1 MTNSP
6 VSSLHIRL
14 SRFANRVLLLT
25 MSVFI
30 LVQFGAGIIDYFQRL
45 GQIKANMNS
54 NLMSK
59 GYVLAANN
67 SVALRGMAVD
77 NAFLAV
83 SELVVTTVKGDG
95 DVAYGIYMDNQRVPW
110 VVASQGGAIQKIGAA
125 ALNDSVS
132 LWAQSALAVGM
143 RKIRKENTDVMEF
156 AAPVLADGQRMG
168 TIRYGISTAGID
180 NAANAM
186 KKRALVQSLVQPLF
200 FFCMGAL
207 IYLFVSRL
215 SRRQADEIT
224 RPLQEL
230 TNAAHTMEAGDYS
243 VALRATTDDEIG
255 VLARNFESMR
265 MTIYKY
271 TTRLEQMVGKRTEQL
286 ENKNREL
293 QEFARI
299 ASHDLQEPLRKIRA
313 FGDRLK
319 VKLTGALDEQ
329 SIDFLSRMISA
340 AARMQ
345 GLIDG
350 LLAYSR
356 VTIRGNPFVHIDLG
370 VIVKEVIS
378 DLEVRISDTGGI
390 VEIGDMVSLDADELQ
405 MRQLLQNLI
414 GNGLKYHKKDVP
426 PVIKV
431 FSRTVEQKDKD
442 GEDGPRVEI
451 VVEDNG
457 IGISEEHFEKIF
469 VVFQR
474 LHSRE
479 SEYEGSGIGLSVVKK
494 IAERHEG
501 HIRVESKVGEWTRFT
516 VSLPLHQTHVESV
529 PVQS

>member
-1 MTNSP
+1 
-6 VSSLHIRL
+6 
-14 SRFANRVLLLT
+14 
-25 MSVFI
+25 
-30 LVQFGAGIIDYFQRL
+30 
-45 GQIKANMNS
+45 
-54 NLMSK
+54 
-59 GYVLAANN
+59 
-67 SVALRGMAVD
+67 
-77 NAFLAV
+77 
-83 SELVVTTVKGDG
+83 
-95 DVAYGIYMDNQRVPW
+95 
-110 VVASQGGAIQKIGAA
+110 
-125 ALNDSVS
+125 
-132 LWAQSALAVGM
+132 
-143 RKIRKENTDVMEF
+143 
-156 AAPVLADGQRMG
+156 
-168 TIRYGISTAGID
+168 
-180 NAANAM
+180 
-186 KKRALVQSLVQPLF
+186 
-200 FFCMGAL
+200 MGAL